1 MKPNK
6 IIPVKQQ
13 DTPTTSSPQQNQ
25 KEQEETNF
33 LTLKR
38 LEEKYTYNKLESE
51 NVVKSGFKHVKK
63 YYKPSGTCLLQFV
76 LNRFPF
82 VSWVKNYDAKENLLK
97 DISAGITIGIIQI
110 PQGM

>member
-76 LNRFPF
+76 LDRFPF
-82 VSWVKNYDAKENLLK
+82 VYDAKENLLK